1 MIIMNIREFERTT
14 SGIENLDRILR
25 GGIVVPS
32 LVLVLGDVGTG
43 KSVICQQF
51 IYKQAILGFKS
62 VYFCIDNQPED
73 VVENMESLGWN
84 VNKLVESGV
93 LKFVNM
99 FSSAQSFEGLIA
111 EVLREISSC
120 ERFVFDSISSIAFLY
135 GERNAYDLL
144 RKVKVQ
150 CRTGGSVGVI
160 NAVKGMHTKAFEIAI
175 QQVCCNVI
183 SLEMRSDGRFL
194 RVLKT
199 MKTGHDT
206 EEFGIEIEKGK
217 GVYLI

>member
-73 VVENMESLGWN
+73 VVENMKSLGWN
-84 VNKLVESGV
+84 VEELVERGV

-111 EVLREISSC
+111 EVLREISLC
-120 ERFVFDSISSIAFLY
+120 KRFVFDSISSIAFLY

-217 GVYLI
+217 GVDLI

>member
-73 VVENMESLGWN
+73 VVENMKSLGWN
-84 VNKLVESGV
+84 VEELVESGV

-111 EVLREISSC
+111 EVLREISLC
-120 ERFVFDSISSIAFLY
+120 KRFVFDSISSIAFLY

-217 GVYLI
+217 GVDLI